1 MKILL
6 RGAAAQSL
14 KMAIFGPFGR
24 RKTGKNK
31 NFKKLYN
38 YFLKVTMGVVYGKL
52 HVILMKNENLHK
64 LFPKFWLKFGHNFNI

>member
-31 NFKKLYN
+31 NFKN
-38 YFLKVTMGVVYGKL
+38 
-52 HVILMKNENLHK
+52 
-64 LFPKFWLKFGHNFNI
+64 PKDRYLDTNPMIIYTNFCVNRMIFQRLV